1 MSRARSLD
9 KIQNSDW
16 ITISELVQ
24 ITSMRYSTLKYYTEE
39 GLIPY
44 EQLDSRLVRRYPRV
58 EAIKRLNEINQLK
71 INGLTIGEIK
81 KSLGKD

>member
-58 EAIKRLNEINQLK
+58 EAIKRINEINQLK

>member
-58 EAIKRLNEINQLK
+58 EVIKRLNEINQLK

>member
-58 EAIKRLNEINQLK
+58 EAIKRINEINQLK

-81 KSLGKD
+81 NRLVKD

>member
-58 EAIKRLNEINQLK
+58 EVIKRLNEINQLK

-81 KSLGKD
+81 NSLGKD

>member
-58 EAIKRLNEINQLK
+58 EAIKRINEINQLK

-81 KSLGKD
+81 KRLGKD

>member
-16 ITISELVQ
+16 ITISELGQ

-58 EAIKRLNEINQLK
+58 EAIKRINEINQLK

-81 KSLGKD
+81 KRLGKD